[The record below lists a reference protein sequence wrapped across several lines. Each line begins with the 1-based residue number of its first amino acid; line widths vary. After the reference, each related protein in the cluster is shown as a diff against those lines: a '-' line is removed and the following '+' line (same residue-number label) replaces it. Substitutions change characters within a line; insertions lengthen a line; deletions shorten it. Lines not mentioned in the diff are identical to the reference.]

1 MTCRYCRATRQAH
14 IRGCPNVNGTAAR
27 YAVTIGNADG
37 SRSRT
42 VHLYAANAAD
52 AIARGNRW
60 TEREGL
66 RGYTATGAAPMP
78 L

>member
-1 MTCRYCRATRQAH
+1 MTRCRYCRATRQAH

-42 VHLYAANAAD
+42 IHLYAADAVD
-52 AIARGNRW
+52 AIARPM
-60 TEREGL
+60 
-66 RGYTATGAAPMP
+66 TGRNPT
-78 L
+78 LWRLTR